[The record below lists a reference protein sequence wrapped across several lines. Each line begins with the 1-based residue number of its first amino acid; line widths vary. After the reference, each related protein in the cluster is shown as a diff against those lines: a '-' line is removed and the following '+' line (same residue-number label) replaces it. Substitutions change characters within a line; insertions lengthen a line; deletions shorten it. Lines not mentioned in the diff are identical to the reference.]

1 MIVLLIIIA
10 ALCFLYAFV
19 LIMKACLLLL
29 KAAYY
34 YVLLLLKKDKM
45 IDRGFEKHVI
55 KSTDEFK
62 KFDEGFDEEIDD
74 IINPK
79 RFWL

>member
-1 MIVLLIIIA
+1 
-10 ALCFLYAFV
+10 
-19 LIMKACLLLL
+19 
-29 KAAYY
+29 
-34 YVLLLLKKDKM
+34 M

>member
-1 MIVLLIIIA
+1 MIIA
-10 ALCFLYAFV
+10 ACLFIYAFV
-19 LIMKACLLLL
+19 LILKGCLLLL

-34 YVLLLLKKDKM
+34 YVLLLFKKEKM
-45 IDRGFEKHVI
+45 IDRGFEKHII
-55 KSTDEFK
+55 KPSEDYK
-62 KFDEGFDEEIDD
+62 KFDEGFDENIDD